1 MTETTTEAA
10 PAASPTRSRLKKRLP
25 STARAGTTKVGVT
38 TRTGATKAGKSK
50 TPWQILLLPV
60 ERIDANPYQPRLS
73 FDPLEM
79 ADLVASV
86 REHGV
91 QQPIIVRTLPLEPEK
106 AKRKVDQEA
115 MSASNGHAAT
125 NSKSAVQGS
134 SSSNGQCVRTHS
146 NAVRYQLVT
155 GERRL
160 RACREANR
168 RFVPAILRDD
178 LGDVQVA
185 ELALLENVQRS
196 NLTVIEEAKGYKRLM
211 IEFRLK
217 EERIARKVGKSL
229 QTIKD
234 TLKLL
239 ALPEEAQQ
247 LLSEKKLTASHG
259 HALLDLTPFPEVC
272 TLVAKHAAQT
282 PLTATSLVAT
292 PLPNAELLKQKRLV
306 VELDRRTRFN
316 WTSECADCPHHA
328 YLRSGHSFFC
338 LQPEEWKKK
347 QTLAIERNK
356 QEAAQVLEEAK
367 KQGQSTVETGKLKP
381 ASYRDL
387 RYLTLPAGCSAS
399 CACRGE
405 AVDPTDPTKRIPLC
419 LDPNRLHE
427 LREAEQQAQGDKRQR
442 RASALWSEAKAV
454 LEAETS
460 QGKIESGEASK
471 VAALL
476 AWPVLQGRRMRF
488 AGEPEEWE
496 QIARQVGTDLGLSL
510 TWDELFD
517 ADTEAA
523 QELALLQAL
532 EPVQLFLLAA
542 CLLLAQEAAQMIHCE
557 SEAPGL
563 GFVLGHDRVR
573 QLELEVGATDEN
585 KGEEEKDDDHD
596 EESFMREGLEE
607 ASAEDEESNEGG
619 NDDSLEPDFDDETE
633 AAAEEENGE
642 AAFSVSD
649 FEPEGYKRS
658 DPTDERE
665 YSPDETT
672 EESADAEQPVSQGE
686 ESEEREEHQTQQE
699 LVTAG

>member
-10 PAASPTRSRLKKRLP
+10 PAASPTRSRAQKRLQ

-38 TRTGATKAGKSK
+38 TRTGATTAGKSK

-79 ADLVASV
+79 ADLTASV

-91 QQPIIVRTLPLEPEK
+91 QQPIIVRTCPADKEALQKLNGK
-106 AKRKVDQEA
+106 APNQKPSSEEA
-115 MSASNGHAAT
+115 DSTNDHA
-125 NSKSAVQGS
+125 
-134 SSSNGQCVRTHS
+134 SSNSPTTRTRP
-146 NAVRYQLVT
+146 NLVRYQLVT

-160 RACREANR
+160 RACREAKR

-178 LGDVQVA
+178 LSDVQVA

-217 EERIARKVGKSL
+217 EQRIARKVGKSL
-229 QTIKD
+229 QTVKD

-239 ALPEEAQQ
+239 ALPETAQQ

-259 HALLDLTPFPEVC
+259 HALLDLAPFPEVC

-282 PLTATSLVAT
+282 PLTAASLAAT
-292 PLPNAELLKQKRLV
+292 PLPNAALLKQNRLV
-306 VELDRRTRFN
+306 VELDGRTRFD
-316 WTSECADCPHHA
+316 WTSECAGCPHHA
-328 YLRSGHSFFC
+328 YLRSGVSFFC

-367 KQGQSTVETGKLKP
+367 KQGQSTVETEKLEP

-387 RYLTLPAGCSAS
+387 RYLTLPAGCSAQ
-399 CACRGE
+399 CACRSE

-427 LREAEQQAQGDKRQR
+427 LREAEHQAQRDKRQR

-488 AGEPEEWE
+488 AGDPEEWE
-496 QIARQVGTDLGLSL
+496 QIARQVGTELGLSL
-510 TWDELFD
+510 PWDELFD
-517 ADTEAA
+517 DDTESA
-523 QELALLQAL
+523 QGLALLQAL

-542 CLLLAQEAAQMIHCE
+542 CLLLAQEAAQMIHGE
-557 SEAPGL
+557 SDAPGL

-573 QLELEVGATDEN
+573 QLELEVGAADEN
-585 KGEEEKDDDHD
+585 EGEEEKDDDHD
-596 EESFMREGLEE
+596 EESFMREGLEGASE
-607 ASAEDEESNEGG
+607 AGEESDEGG

-633 AAAEEENGE
+633 AAAEEEHEEDEAE
-642 AAFSVSD
+642 AAFSASD
-649 FEPEGYKRS
+649 FEPDGYKRS
-658 DPTDERE
+658 DLTDARG
-665 YSPDETT
+665 YSQDETT
-672 EESADAEQPVSQGE
+672 EEPADAEQPASQGE
-686 ESEEREEHQTQQE
+686 ESEEREEHQTKQE
-699 LVTAG
+699 LVTVG